1 MSSIPTLPQ
10 SQYPAPAWPSPILK
24 VMGGRSQ
31 RGSYAGFPLGYR
43 WLTAIDTKSGTP
55 MSADWC
61 YVGDTVPVAGWR
73 FRDVHPERALEARSG
88 DHHEVIKPR
97 NVSGNGALP
106 ALNWSAFAALRDT
119 GDVVPWGASGVGG
132 VASDDI
138 AALTDL
144 VDIVG
149 SGLAFAALRSNGGV
163 VNWGEVTGADMVPL
177 PTITDGVKIVGSL
190 GAFAA
195 LRANRQVV
203 TWGHVNYGAE
213 QPALD
218 DVVDIAN
225 AGYGFAARLGDGRV
239 TSWGNAGNVPPDI
252 EALTD
257 IVEVIGSESAF
268 AALRA
273 NGSVV
278 AWGDPGFGGVL
289 TAEIASLDDIVEIS
303 STARAFAVLRKNGS
317 VAAWGD
323 ADHGGHPGIQITGLT
338 DVIEVVGNSAAFVA
352 LRENGRVE
360 AWGHPDEGGLLAADS
375 PIRNLDTIVQVAGSG
390 GAFAVLPADG
400 WQVMA
405 WGNPKHGGYYEDN
418 GIIRQGRAL
427 YVTTFGFAALTD
439 QAMISTWGD
448 GENGGDSD
456 AVIDELVTRVGYLQ
470 T

>member
-1 MSSIPTLPQ
+1 M
-10 SQYPAPAWPSPILK
+10 
-24 VMGGRSQ
+24 
-31 RGSYAGFPLGYR
+31 
-43 WLTAIDTKSGTP
+43 
-55 MSADWC
+55 
-61 YVGDTVPVAGWR
+61 
-73 FRDVHPERALEARSG
+73 
-88 DHHEVIKPR
+88 KPR
-97 NVSGNGALP
+97 RGHGALP

-149 SGLAFAALRSNGGV
+149 SGLAFAALRSNGSV
-163 VNWGEVTGADMVPL
+163 VNWGEVTGANMVPL

-190 GAFAA
+190 GAFAV

-203 TWGHVNYGAE
+203 TWGHMNYGAE
-213 QPALD
+213 QPVLD

-252 EALTD
+252 EA
-257 IVEVIGSESAF
+257 
-268 AALRA
+268 
-273 NGSVV
+273 
-278 AWGDPGFGGVL
+278 
-289 TAEIASLDDIVEIS
+289 
-303 STARAFAVLRKNGS
+303 
-317 VAAWGD
+317 
-323 ADHGGHPGIQITGLT
+323 LT

-448 GENGGDSD
+448 GENGSDSD
-456 AVIDELVTRVGYLQ
+456 AVIDELVSRVSYLQ